1 MRRSCVK
8 MRQLH
13 SYKDRVALLTNKST
27 KVVITEKIVGMKLRD
42 SVKMELKLMK
52 LKNVLERILPKLE
65 KYGPV
70 L

>member
-27 KVVITEKIVGMKLRD
+27 KVVITEKIVGMTLRD

-52 LKNVLERILPKLE
+52 LKNVLEHILPKLE